1 MNVSPT
7 EAREALAAIQEM
19 ERKTRHSLSGDISYV
34 TLIITGIV
42 WMIGFTCSQFLPQE
56 IIGYIWVT
64 LSIVGTA
71 VGNII
76 GLHRGKRIQ
85 SPLTIPTAKRIG
97 IFWLLLVL
105 LCVTTLFIAEPID
118 GKQATIHI
126 ILFILFGHT
135 SMGMIVSF
143 SETWW
148 PLPIAVL
155 SIIGYYLV
163 PDIFYLWIAIL
174 GGGGMIALGLQIR
187 AKW

>member
-1 MNVSPT
+1 
-7 EAREALAAIQEM
+7 M
-19 ERKTRHSLSGDISYV
+19 ERKTRHSIASQGTYI

-64 LSIVGTA
+64 LSILGTV
-71 VGNII
+71 VGNAI
-76 GLHRGKRIQ
+76 GFHRGKRIQ

-97 IFWLLLVL
+97 TFWLLLIL
-105 LCVTTLFIAEPID
+105 FSVTILIINLPTD
-118 GKQATIHI
+118 GKQATLLI
-126 ILFILFGHT
+126 ILFIMFGHA

-148 PLPIAVL
+148 PIPISAL
-155 SIIGYYLV
+155 ALIGYYLV

-187 AKW
+187 TKW